1 MHDDLDF
8 ERQFWGD
15 CCNTF
20 SEDRKHFVYARFME
34 LIPYGF
40 HFDAGGKRILDIG
53 GGPSSMLLKC
63 ANLKEGHVVDPI
75 AYPEWTVSRYA
86 SKNIRVTVGRGEDID
101 ECDWDEVWVY
111 NCLQH
116 TDDAE
121 RIIKNALS
129 AAPVLRLFEWI
140 DIPPH
145 EGHPVML
152 TKDLL
157 DGWIGNEGLVADL
170 NESGCVG
177 RAYANVYRRGKLSEY
192 LTTLK
197 T

>member
-1 MHDDLDF
+1 MVDMSNELEF

-20 SEDRKHFVYARFME
+20 GEDRKHYVYARFME
-34 LIPYGF
+34 LLPFGF
-40 HFDAGGKRILDIG
+40 HFDARGKRILDIG
-53 GGPSSMLLKC
+53 GGPTSMLLKC
-63 ANLKEGHVVDPI
+63 GNLGGGLVVDPI
-75 AYPEWTVSRYA
+75 SYPQWTVDRYA
-86 SKNIRVTVGRGEDID
+86 TKNIRVLVAPGE
-101 ECDWDEVWVY
+101 EVSEQGWDEAW
-111 NCLQH
+111 
-116 TDDAE
+116 TEDPE

-145 EGHPVML
+145 DGHPVML

-157 DGWIGNEGLVADL
+157 DEWIGNEGITCNL

-177 RAYANVYRRGKLSEY
+177 TAYANVFKHR
-192 LTTLK
+192 
-197 T
+197 